1 MTEVLTEAI
10 TQWGMAGLA
19 VVAAGYI
26 IWSNHK
32 DAKKTKEK
40 YENLYDERVKHLEE
54 KYEEKGRTSKSIQD
68 STKAINELS
77 DKIDNITCAQEG
89 CHTVLVEM
97 DEKINHLDGRVD
109 ALDKKVNSDAAD
121 GANHLQK
128 MTMVAPTIHTLIQ
141 NNMEEMKADHVFVAL
156 LHNGMTG
163 ITGIPFLKMK
173 TVIEKYNPIDNLN
186 DICYAER
193 YNGEEIMIH
202 DKLPGT
208 ILQNDLVDI
217 VVNEDGTSTMDQLDM
232 ISARE
237 MRKIGTKR
245 IMIKSIRDMHGVPM
259 GFVVAYSY
267 KTRDMDLELF
277 EETVQTIER
286 MYRDV
291 CS

>member
-10 TQWGMAGLA
+10 TQWGMAGLVA
-19 VVAAGYI
+19 VAAGYI

-40 YENLYDERVKHLEE
+40 YEDLYNERMKSLEE
-54 KYEEKGRTSKSIQD
+54 KYEEKGRASKNWED
-68 STKAINELS
+68 SKNALTDLS
-77 DKIDNITCAQEG
+77 NKIDDITCTQEG
-89 CHTVLVEM
+89 CHVALTEM
-97 DEKINHLDGRVD
+97 GEKIDHLDERVD
-109 ALDKKVNSDAAD
+109 ALDKKVNGDVVD
-121 GANHLQK
+121 GATHLQK
-128 MTMVAPTIHTLIQ
+128 MTVGAPTIHTLIQ
-141 NNMEEMKADHVFVAL
+141 NNMEEMKADHVFIAL
-156 LHNGMTG
+156 LHNGMMG

-186 DICYAER
+186 DICYADR

-202 DKLPGT
+202 DKLPGA
-208 ILQNDLVDI
+208 ILQNDLIDI
-217 VVNEDGTSTMDQLDM
+217 TVEDDGTSLMDQLDM

-245 IMIKSIRDMHGVPM
+245 IIIRSIRDAHGIPM

-267 KTRDMDLELF
+267 KTKDMDLELF
-277 EETVQTIER
+277 KETVETIER